1 MGSRKKMKLSFG
13 LFALAAAQ
21 EVYDPENCTN
31 GNNRCDGTCSQV
43 VFQRESCQ
51 DSRIDRACCT
61 VQEACVLIND
71 NENIGCL
78 SFPVVLNGGEAFNCA
93 ADCGVVTTT
102 VDITAT
108 TIQNEASPTP
118 SNGSGTTGAATT
130 GAATTGGSGTTG
142 SAATTPVATTT
153 AGTIL
158 TTVSTLMISL
168 LALH

>member
-1 MGSRKKMKLSFG
+1 MKLTFG

-43 VFQRESCQ
+43 VFQRESCN

-61 VQEACVLIND
+61 VQEACVLVND
-71 NENIGCL
+71 NANIGCL
-78 SFPVVLNGGEAFNCA
+78 SFPAVLNGGEAFNCA

-102 VDITAT
+102 EVITVGST
-108 TIQNEASPTP
+108 TTQNAASPTS
-118 SNGSGTTGAATT
+118 SNGSGTTGAA
-130 GAATTGGSGTTG
+130 GTGGSGTT
-142 SAATTPVATTT
+142 SSVATTPVATTT

-158 TTVSTLMISL
+158 T
-168 LALH
+168 